1 MKELILFRIFALFP
15 LIGILIPDVA
25 NLMYGTATSIP
36 AEHIIV
42 EISLF
47 VCIIICS
54 AGIWV
59 EEYSSLKT
67 TAHESFRLKLNAGVL
82 EKTKV
87 KTKKHTIMPR
97 QHRGR
102 TKQQVILG
110 ASTA

>member
-36 AEHIIV
+36 AGHVIV

-47 VCIIICS
+47 ICIVICS
-54 AGIWV
+54 AGIWAG
-59 EEYSSLKT
+59 EYSELKI
-67 TAHESFRLKLNAGVL
+67 TAHESVPFKLNAGVL

-87 KTKKHTIMPR
+87 KSKKHTTMPR
-97 QHRGR
+97 QQRGR
-102 TKQQVILG
+102 AKQPVILG